1 MRLLCITAHPDDEC
15 FAFGGALALAAQA
28 GHQVSVTCLTDGQA
42 ASNRGTAS
50 TPAELG
56 QLRRAEFA
64 ASCHLLG
71 VHHHEVLDYQDGQLE
86 FADFSKTACR
96 LVKRIRQLRPHIV
109 LTFGGDGAINT
120 HPDHTVVS
128 ALATA
133 AFHWAGRPNRFAHHL
148 EKGLQLWTPQLLYYL
163 TVNYT
168 VPDRHP
174 ISPAPYTVA
183 LDVSTV
189 LALKM
194 QAFAAHTTQAPLVE
208 RTRPMFEQ
216 HGHTEHYTL
225 AAAPTPRPA
234 ALTTSL
240 FSGVTED

>member
-15 FAFGGALALAAQA
+15 FAFGGALALAAQQ
-28 GHQVSVTCLTDGQA
+28 GIETSVICLTDGQA
-42 ASNRGTAS
+42 ASNRGTAT

-56 QLRRAEFA
+56 HLRRAEFA
-64 ASCHLLG
+64 ASCNLLG

-96 LVKRIRQLRPHIV
+96 LVKRIRQLRPHII

-120 HPDHTVVS
+120 HPDHTVIC

-133 AFHWAGRPNRFAHHL
+133 AFHWAGRPTRFPHHL
-148 EKGLQLWTPQLLYYL
+148 DKGLQLWTPQLLYYV
-163 TVNYT
+163 TFNFQ

-174 ISPAPYTVA
+174 ISPAPWTVA
-183 LDVSTV
+183 LDIRSVA
-189 LALKM
+189 ALKM

-225 AAAPTPRPA
+225 AASPNPRPA
-234 ALTTSL
+234 ALSTTL